1 MSTPSPRTD
10 PPRDLFTPRRGAV
23 FGAGIVACV
32 VAVVAEFVRGEG
44 SLVDAAALLV
54 GYVALFGGGNA
65 VYERGYQLGRYAR
78 KVDAESWTTRIA
90 RAARQHTRLASTV
103 AVSLVLVLGA
113 GVYLI
118 WFYTSASSQLVTGD
132 VGRLD
137 HLDLAD
143 CYIEGADGEPERS
156 EDCAGG
162 VTLSLPGSPPARDHV
177 TVVGRLTNQA
187 DTGSCVDPARI
198 VVVPQ
203 VDGITGEAARVRSGE
218 PAVVSVEEATRVAS
232 VEVTVD
238 QVHDDPVCRV
248 ALQVTK
254 VVLHD

>member
-1 MSTPSPRTD
+1 MSTASPRTD
-10 PPRDLFTPRRGAV
+10 PPRDLLTPRRGAV

-65 VYERGYQLGRYAR
+65 VYERGYQLGKYAR
-78 KVDAESWTTRIA
+78 KVDAESWTVRIA
-90 RAARQHTRLASTV
+90 KTARQHTRLAWTA
-103 AVSLVLVLGA
+103 AVSLLLVLAA
-113 GVYLI
+113 GGYLV
-118 WFYTSASSQLVTGD
+118 WFYLSASSQLVTGD
-132 VGRLD
+132 IRSLD

-143 CYIEGADGEPERS
+143 CYVQGPAGEPERR
-156 EDCAGG
+156 EDCAGA
-162 VTLSLPGSPPARDHV
+162 TLRLPGDPPGRGHV
-177 TVVGRLTNQA
+177 TVVGHLTNQA

-198 VVVPQ
+198 VVVPE
-203 VDGITGEAARVRSGE
+203 VDGIAGPATRVRSGE
-218 PAVVSVEEATRVAS
+218 PAVVSIEDATRAAA
-232 VEVTVD
+232 VEITID

-254 VVLHD
+254 VVLHH

>member
-1 MSTPSPRTD
+1 MSAAPPRTD
-10 PPRDLFTPRRGAV
+10 PPRDLFSPRRGVV

-78 KVDAESWTTRIA
+78 KVDAESWTTRIV
-90 RAARQHTRLASTV
+90 RAARQHTRITWTAL
-103 AVSLVLVLGA
+103 VSLLLVLAAA
-113 GVYLI
+113 GYLA

-132 VGRLD
+132 IERLD

-143 CYIEGADGEPERS
+143 CYVEGPNGAPERL
-156 EDCAGG
+156 EGCDG
-162 VTLSLPGSPPARDHV
+162 VTLRLPGSPPARGHV
-177 TVVGRLTNQA
+177 TVVGHLTNQS

-198 VVVPQ
+198 VVAGQ
-203 VDGITGEAARVRSGE
+203 VDGIAGPATRARSGE
-218 PAVVSVEEATRVAS
+218 PAVVSIEDATRTAA
-232 VEVTVD
+232 VEITID

-248 ALQVTK
+248 ALQITK
-254 VVLHD
+254 VVLHH

>member
-1 MSTPSPRTD
+1 MSGTSSRTD
-10 PPRDLFTPRRGAV
+10 PARELFTPRRGAV

-65 VYERGYQLGRYAR
+65 VYERGYQLGRYAQ
-78 KVDAESWTTRIA
+78 KVDAESWTARIA
-90 RAARQHTRLASTV
+90 KAARQHTRLAWTAV
-103 AVSLVLVLGA
+103 VSLLFVLVA
-113 GVYLI
+113 GGYLV
-118 WFYTSASSQLVTGD
+118 WFYSSASSQLVTGD
-132 VGRLD
+132 IGTLD

-143 CYIEGADGEPERS
+143 CYVGGPAGVPERR
-156 EDCAGG
+156 EGCDGA
-162 VTLSLPGSPPARDHV
+162 TLRLPGSPPGRGHV

-198 VVVPQ
+198 VVVPE
-203 VDGITGEAARVRSGE
+203 VDGIAGPATRVRSGE
-218 PAVVSVEEATRVAS
+218 PAVVSIEDATRAAA
-232 VEVTVD
+232 VEITVD

-254 VVLHD
+254 VVLHH